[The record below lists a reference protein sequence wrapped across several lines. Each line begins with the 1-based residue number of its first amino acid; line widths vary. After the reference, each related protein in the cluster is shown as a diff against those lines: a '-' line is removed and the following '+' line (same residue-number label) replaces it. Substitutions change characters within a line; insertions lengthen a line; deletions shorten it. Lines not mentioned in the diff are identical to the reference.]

1 MPKLTLVAV
10 KKVLMQG
17 VFVAAL
23 TALIGFTGLAAQG
36 QELWSIVVHFQYP
49 DGFRV

>member
-1 MPKLTLVAV
+1 MPRLTTLKAM

-23 TALIGFTGLAAQG
+23 TALIGFQATGVALG
-36 QELWSIVVHFQYP
+36 QRLWSIVIH
-49 DGFRV
+49 